1 MGRIKKT
8 LKNHVEH
15 MVTCGL
21 SKPYKQLESENQ
33 IIEDHQTNPFDISR
47 SLSSTTFPKINTSM
61 KNKSAFVDNRN
72 SNNLVCYNCSE
83 CGHTGMIK
91 VRTVFSNQSINLI

>member
-8 LKNHVEH
+8 LKSHVEH

-47 SLSSTTFPKINTSM
+47 SLSSTTFPKINTNM
-61 KNKSAFVDNRN
+61 KNKSAFVDNKN
-72 SNNLVCYNCSE
+72 SNKLVCYNCSE
-83 CGHTGMIK
+83 CGHKGMIK
-91 VRTVFSNQSINLI
+91 VRILFQINKYISI

>member
-8 LKNHVEH
+8 LKSHVEH

-33 IIEDHQTNPFDISR
+33 IIEDHHTNPFDISR
-47 SLSSTTFPKINTSM
+47 SYSLISSPKINTSM
-61 KNKSAFVDNRN
+61 KNKPTFEDNKN
-72 SNNLVCYNCSE
+72 SNKLVGYNCSE
-83 CGHTGMIK
+83 CGHKGMIK
-91 VRTVFSNQSINLI
+91 VRTFFKSINTY

>member
-8 LKNHVEH
+8 LKSHVEH

-33 IIEDHQTNPFDISR
+33 IRKDYQTNPFDISR
-47 SLSSTTFPKINTSM
+47 SCSLISSPKINTNM
-61 KNKSAFVDNRN
+61 KDKSTFDDNKN
-72 SNNLVCYNCSE
+72 SNKLVGYNCSE
-83 CGHTGMIK
+83 CGHKGMIR
-91 VRTVFSNQSINLI
+91 VRTFFKSINTY